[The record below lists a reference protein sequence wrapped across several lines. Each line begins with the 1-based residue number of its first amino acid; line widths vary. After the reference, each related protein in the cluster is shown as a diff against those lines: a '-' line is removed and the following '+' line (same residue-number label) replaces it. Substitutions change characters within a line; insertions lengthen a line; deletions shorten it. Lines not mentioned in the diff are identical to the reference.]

1 MSQDKELIVKP
12 LTSRAKYEK
21 LCLKLSKE
29 ILERR

>member
-12 LTSRAKYEK
+12 LTAKAKFER